1 MFVAEP
7 SAAPE
12 IAELKVINS
21 TSISVKWKPVPEQST
36 HGVITHYTIYYTDK
50 VKNNNLTWVVKAPA
64 LEVTLNGLRQQAEYL
79 FQILA
84 ATSKGDGPLSDPPKS
99 ATTKGEEN
107 VNVV

>member
-1 MFVAEP
+1 MEEP
-7 SAAPE
+7 E
-12 IAELKVINS
+12 VHNS
-21 TSISVKWKPVPEQST
+21 TSVSVKWKAVPKQSR

-84 ATSKGDGPLSDPPKS
+84 ATSKGDGPLSDPPKR
-99 ATTKGEEN
+99 ATTEGEEN
-107 VNVV
+107 INVV